1 MGERIDLNS
10 IETEELVKVDGPVS
24 EVEKVYKLLKRVMN
38 SGDRDTRAH
47 YRNLYFE
54 VSKFFEN

>member
-24 EVEKVYKLLKRVMN
+24 EVEKSLKASFLN
-38 SGDRDTRAH
+38 TDIEIHLTS
-47 YRNLYFE
+47 
-54 VSKFFEN
+54 

>member
-24 EVEKVYKLLKRVMN
+24 EVEKELESKL
-38 SGDRDTRAH
+38 
-47 YRNLYFE
+47 FE
-54 VSKFFEN
+54 YGNRKVSRKS

>member
-24 EVEKVYKLLKRVMN
+24 EVEKELEASFLN
-38 SGDRDTRAH
+38 TDIEIHLTS
-47 YRNLYFE
+47 
-54 VSKFFEN
+54 